1 MSVSWIPREETRIA
15 ADPSSL
21 LQREQTKAA
30 HYIQLLDEA
39 RCQANWDAVPELVRK
54 VKKHAPN
61 RTCLTLTAES
71 EHAATDYAHNYPDSS
86 RPGTARPSTANS
98 THSPSISRYIPLLLE
113 AVENERTY
121 VEDEFQAAVCLGWI
135 HWQLGEPGLAASRLP
150 RSIEQEFSQ
159 LDGTKKESA
168 EWTKV
173 CAIKA
178 SYIKGTS
185 QSRMGAVAEALETYE
200 SALPMLSSASSMQ
213 QSKELRAWTELYLT
227 AFCLLSSLALKSKI
241 SSILE
246 TETLSAFRAWAKFWD
261 TQAPLPT
268 GGKAAQAEISRRG
281 VWKEYYVTLSDLLQ
295 QELPFP
301 TTSLTSAYAET
312 STRLQQRAEL
322 KRVEAKYE
330 TLLLNEVQ
338 FPKAEEGSEEVEA
351 FVDIVMQNWRI
362 LCGSS
367 WNEHDLGEGGAEG
380 VSRGVLDILYRA
392 ATKTFH
398 STAILRHL
406 FTVHLAVAE
415 FELALKAFDTYLDI
429 VKKSKARVEK
439 TGEPEQGLDDDE
451 TVLRTASECIKALCR
466 YGSRQGV
473 EKAKELGHYFEEW
486 LDRHHPTKREN
497 GNGKALENGDSS
509 DLGTIIAPTMFAM
522 AWRCIGIG
530 HAHWARLTFDATTR
544 LEIQSQAIRCF
555 KKALSPEFKSSTDVE
570 TLFALGTV
578 LAERRELSPA
588 IEVVKI
594 GLMPRR
600 PSTTSHSHG
609 LGPHPGRFARERSL
623 IPLWHLMA
631 LLLSARQ
638 DFVTAAKSCEG
649 AFEQFQDPKYLFGED
664 ESNGSYRSEHLKENE
679 TARSHGI
686 VDDMDDF
693 EKESVLEVK
702 MTQLALLE
710 VLEGPEIAVNAS
722 DELLTLYTRLFD
734 APQKQPALAVV
745 PATPIP
751 PKSSAG
757 TIRSIKGSIFG
768 RSGRSR
774 RKSNAL
780 APTPEEKSSHLRPQ
794 TAQTVAPTVASIVAP
809 TIQVTGDNGAP
820 ARQRSYSTKDPHHHE
835 KLQKRNESVSRKKS
849 NGSRRS
855 ISAGGRKAN
864 TDNSPKATTVDGE
877 TFFTPPVATQ
887 DKIDWFS
894 EEVDSEKVGLPVS
907 PETKSARQA
916 NPLPPNSQQMAHK
929 EPALK
934 PAHPDPAAAQDNRL
948 PHVTPYSTSTNPA
961 TRFPKEQERRRRIA
975 ILVKVWLLV
984 SGFYRR
990 AAMFDDA
997 KGAIEE
1003 AQNLVEAMESD
1014 VTKITSGNV
1023 SHDDAGWGGGKS
1035 VGALWGDVFSEVSFT
1050 MLVYYYD
1057 SLTPSQRGYLAVAE
1071 LLPYVALQNFES
1083 ALTHFPD
1090 HPSATVGLSNILL
1103 DIYTEDLLP
1112 PLSIPALVQP
1122 HNFSTPSAST
1132 VNTLVPPTASIT
1144 TSVAAKTTSS
1154 LPGTQHGPLGLPTAN
1169 PAPPQSKLRTL
1180 PSAESPTSPPSPKE
1194 SSAALLDRLAARDR
1208 AYGLLSSLTK
1218 LGTGWNYSEAWFA
1231 LARAY
1236 EEGGQPDKARDVLW
1250 WCVELEEA
1258 RAVREWSVVGSGG
1271 YVL

>member
-1 MSVSWIPREETRIA
+1 MS
-15 ADPSSL
+15 
-21 LQREQTKAA
+21 REQTKAA
-30 HYIQLLDEA
+30 HYIQQLDEA
-39 RCQANWDAVPELVRK
+39 RCQGNWDAVPELVRK
-54 VKKHAPN
+54 VRKHAPN

-71 EHAATDYAHNYPDSS
+71 EHAITEYAHNHPNSS
-86 RPGTARPSTANS
+86 RPSTARPSTANS
-98 THSPSISRYIPLLLE
+98 TQSPSISRYIPLLIE
-113 AVENERTY
+113 AIENERTY

-150 RSIEQEFSQ
+150 RSIEQDFSQ

-168 EWTKV
+168 EWTRV
-173 CAIKA
+173 CALKA
-178 SYIKGTS
+178 SYIKGAS
-185 QSRMGAVAEALETYE
+185 QSRTGAVAEALETYE
-200 SALPMLSSASSMQ
+200 SALPIFTSVSSMQ
-213 QSKELRAWTELYLT
+213 QGRELRSWTELYLT
-227 AFCLLSSLALKSKI
+227 GFCLLSSLALKSKM

-246 TETLSAFRAWAKFWD
+246 TETLSAFRAWAMFWD

-268 GGKAAQAEISRRG
+268 GGKAAEAEVPRRG
-281 VWKEYYVTLSDLLQ
+281 VWKEYYITLSDLLQ

-301 TTSLTSAYAET
+301 TTSLTTAYAET

-322 KRVEAKYE
+322 KRIEARYE

-338 FPKAEEGSEEVEA
+338 FPKAEEGSEEVES

-415 FELALKAFDTYLDI
+415 FELALKAFDTYLEI

-486 LDRHHPTKREN
+486 LDKHHPTEREN
-497 GNGKALENGDSS
+497 GNGKALENGGSS
-509 DLGTIIAPTMFAM
+509 DLGTIIAPTMFAV

-530 HAHWARLTFDATTR
+530 HAQWARLTFDATTR
-544 LEIQSQAIRCF
+544 LEIQLRAIRCF
-555 KKALSPEFKSSTDVE
+555 KKALSPEFESSTDVE
-570 TLFALGTV
+570 TLFALGTI

-588 IEVVKI
+588 IEVVKV
-594 GLMPRR
+594 GLIPRR
-600 PSTTSHSHG
+600 PSTTSHPHG
-609 LGPHPGRFARERSL
+609 VGPQPGRFARERSL

-664 ESNGSYRSEHLKENE
+664 ESNNSYRSEHLKEKTTRNQ
-679 TARSHGI
+679 GI
-686 VDDMDDF
+686 VDEMDDF

-702 MTQLALLE
+702 MTQLALIE

-722 DELLTLYTRLFD
+722 DELLSLYTRLFD
-734 APQKQPALAVV
+734 APQKQPALTVV

-757 TIRSIKGSIFG
+757 TIKSIKGSIFG

-774 RKSNAL
+774 QKSNAL
-780 APTPEEKSSHLRPQ
+780 APTPEEQSTHLRPQ
-794 TAQTVAPTVASIVAP
+794 TTQTVAP
-809 TIQVTGDNGAP
+809 TIQVTGENGAR
-820 ARQRSYSTKDPHHHE
+820 ARQRSYSTKDPHHE
-835 KLQKRNESVSRKKS
+835 KLQKRNESVSRKRS
-849 NGSRRS
+849 DGTRRS
-855 ISAGGRKAN
+855 TSAGGRKAN
-864 TDNSPKATTVDGE
+864 TDSPPRATTVDGE
-877 TFFTPPVATQ
+877 QFFTPPAETH
-887 DKIDWFS
+887 DKEDWFS
-894 EEVDSEKVGLPVS
+894 EEIDSEKVGLAVS
-907 PETKSARQA
+907 PESKSARQA
-916 NPLPPNSQQMAHK
+916 KPLPPKSQQMAHK

-934 PAHPDPAAAQDNRL
+934 PAHPDPAVAQDNRL
-948 PHVTPYSTSTNPA
+948 PQLSPYLRSTNPV

-975 ILVKVWLLV
+975 ILVKVWLLI

-990 AAMFDDA
+990 ASMFDDA

-1003 AQNLVEAMESD
+1003 AQKLVEAMESE
-1014 VTKITSGNV
+1014 VTKVTGGNV
-1023 SHDDAGWGGGKS
+1023 SIDNAGWGGGKS
-1035 VGALWGDVFSEVSFT
+1035 VGALWGDVFSE
-1050 MLVYYYD
+1050 
-1057 SLTPSQRGYLAVAE
+1057 RGYLAVAE
-1071 LLPYVALQNFES
+1071 LLPYVALQHFES
-1083 ALTHFPD
+1083 ALTHFRD

-1112 PLSIPALVQP
+1112 PPSIPALVQP
-1122 HNFSTPSAST
+1122 HTFSTPSAST
-1132 VNTLVPPTASIT
+1132 FLQPLLPPHPFPQ
-1144 TSVAAKTTSS
+1144 KTTSS
-1154 LPGTQHGPLGLPTAN
+1154 FPGTQHGPLGLLTAK
-1169 PAPPQSKLRTL
+1169 PAPPQIKPHT
-1180 PSAESPTSPPSPKE
+1180 PSSPETPTRPQSPKE

-1208 AYGLLSSLTK
+1208 AYGLLSGLTK

-1236 EEGGQPDKARDVLW
+1236 EEGGQPEKAREVLW

-1258 RAVREWSVVGSGG
+1258 RAVRDWSVVGSGG